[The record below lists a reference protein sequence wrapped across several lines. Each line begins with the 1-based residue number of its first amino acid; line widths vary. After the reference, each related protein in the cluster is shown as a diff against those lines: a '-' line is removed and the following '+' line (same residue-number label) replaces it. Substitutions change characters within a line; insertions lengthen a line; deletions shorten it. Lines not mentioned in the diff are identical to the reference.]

1 MSTTLSL
8 KRRIRDGEIVVGLRA
23 SLGMSRRQVEDMWA
37 KGPYD
42 FLHIDGQHVAYCED
56 QLVAFCA
63 LAEDLNIPVQ
73 FRIPHTRHTYLI
85 GRYLDLGPTAIMVP
99 EVEYEATVDEAIAY
113 AYYPQVGRRSWGGAA
128 RVGVRAQGGQA
139 DRLSYAAWWN
149 ETVVLTLQLESVTAI
164 TNAGRLAKP
173 GVDLLAFGPNDLQ
186 FSLEGHPEYPLRTV
200 DECMRNVAA
209 QLTGTG
215 VRLAMG
221 TTTLPSERDKY
232 LEMGVTVF
240 QEMPKS

>member
-1 MSTTLSL
+1 MSTALSL
-8 KRRIRDGEIVVGLRA
+8 KQRIRDGEVVVGLRA
-23 SLGMSRRQVEDMWA
+23 AVGMRRSQVEDIWA
-37 KGPYD
+37 GGAYD

-73 FRIPHTRHTYLI
+73 FRIPHTRNTYLI

-99 EVEYEATVDEAIAY
+99 EVEDEATAAEAVAY

-128 RVGVRAQGGQA
+128 RVGVWAQGGQA
-139 DRLSYAAWWN
+139 DRLTYAAWWN
-149 ETVVLTLQLESVTAI
+149 NTVVLTLQLESVTAI
-164 TNAGRLAKP
+164 TNARRLARP

-186 FSLEGHPEYPLRTV
+186 FSLEGHPEHPLRTV
-200 DECMRNVAA
+200 DDCMRNVAA
-209 QLTGTG
+209 QLAGTG

-221 TTTLPSERDKY
+221 TTTLPTERDKY
-232 LEMGVTVF
+232 REMGVTVF
-240 QEMPKS
+240 QELPKG

>member
-8 KRRIRDGEIVVGLRA
+8 KQRIRAGEVVVGLRA
-23 SLGMSRRQVEDMWA
+23 TLGMSRSQVEDIWA
-37 KGPYD
+37 GGSYD
-42 FLHIDGQHVAYCED
+42 FLHIDGQHVAYGED

-63 LAEDLNIPVQ
+63 LAEELNIPVQ
-73 FRIPHTRHTYLI
+73 FRIPHTRHAYLI

-99 EVEYEATVDEAIAY
+99 EVEDEATAAEAVAY

-128 RVGVRAQGGQA
+128 RLGVRAQGGQA

-164 TNAGRLAKP
+164 TNARRLAKP

-186 FSLEGHPEYPLRTV
+186 FSLEGHPDYPLRTV
-200 DECMRNVAA
+200 DACMRNVAA
-209 QLTGTG
+209 QVAGTG

-221 TTTLPSERDKY
+221 TTTLPGERDKY

-240 QEMPKS
+240 QELPKR